1 MNQQFN
7 QIENNMNDN
16 MASEELK
23 GICSF
28 LFGEIKQVN
37 GITQWIPQPSSGDGS
52 LKYASLNN
60 GIDAFEINLK
70 MFNKTRLN
78 FDSPHDKTVFF
89 VYCLKGECSHKFS
102 AGDKAV
108 KLEKFQTGVVL
119 QNKKV
124 TSELILEGQSD
135 VVLSVIRMN
144 RNFYDDLLKDNGD
157 NEKLTVFC
165 DLEEQKQMHL
175 HLGTSNLEI
184 GEQVKLLDKIEHKSN
199 TSLVLRF
206 EGQCQ
211 LILAN
216 QIDQF
221 IEELEEEYKPS
232 SLTNRELERLQN
244 LSEHISSHPELP
256 HCLRSL
262 SLYSGLSPAKL
273 QEGFKFLHGRTVA
286 DCIRNIRLEKS
297 EMLIRTTDLNISEI
311 VYTIGLT
318 SRSYFCKCF
327 KEKYK
332 CSPKQ
337 YKTKIKQ
344 NLQEELL

>member
-1 MNQQFN
+1 
-7 QIENNMNDN
+7 MNDR

-23 GICSF
+23 EICTF
-28 LFGEIKQVN
+28 LSGDIRKIN
-37 GITQWIPQPSSGDGS
+37 GITQWIPKPSIGDGS
-52 LKYASLNN
+52 LRYASLDKD
-60 GIDAFEINLK
+60 IDAFEIHLK
-70 MFNKTRLN
+70 MFDETKLN
-78 FDSPHDKTVFF
+78 FASLQEETIFF
-89 VYCLKGECSHKFS
+89 VYCLKGECWHKFS
-102 AGDKAV
+102 EENKAV
-108 KLEKFQTGVVL
+108 QLEKFQTAVVL
-119 QNKKV
+119 QNKEIK
-124 TSELILEGQSD
+124 SEVILQAASD

-144 RNFYDDLLKDNGD
+144 KSFYFDRFEDIEDTDRFKVLADLMQ
-157 NEKLTVFC
+157 EKH
-165 DLEEQKQMHL
+165 MHL
-175 HLGTSNLEI
+175 HLGMSNLEI
-184 GEQVKLLDKIEHKSN
+184 GEQVKLLEKIKHKTS

-206 EGQCQ
+206 EGLCQ

-221 IEELEEEYKPS
+221 IEEMEEEYKPS
-232 SLTNRELERLQN
+232 SLTNRELDRLQK
-244 LSEHISSHPELP
+244 LSEHISNHPELP

-273 QEGFKFLHGRTVA
+273 QEGFKFLHNRTVA
-286 DCIRNIRLEKS
+286 DCIRNIRLEKA

-337 YKTKIKQ
+337 YKTRIKES
-344 NLQEELL
+344 LQST